1 MPDPVTLARPYARA
15 AFEYAREQD
24 VLSHWQNFLV
34 RLTEL
39 IALAPVRD
47 LITSPAVGRTERA
60 ELLGELSGKRL
71 PAGGANLLHLMADT
85 GRLRVLPALAAE
97 FVRLAAEAETTA
109 KVVIETAVPLEE
121 AHSERLLEAL
131 SQRLDRKIE
140 ARFEVV
146 PKIIGGVVI
155 RVDDHVID
163 GSIATRLRRLA
174 RAMAA

>member
-1 MPDPVTLARPYARA
+1 MADLATLARPYARA

-24 VLSHWQNFLV
+24 ALSRWQNFLV
-34 RLTEL
+34 HLAEL

-47 LITSPAVGRTERA
+47 LITSPAVGCTERA
-60 ELLGELSGKRL
+60 ELLGELAGKRL

-97 FVRLAAEAETTA
+97 FVRLTAEAETTA
-109 KVVIETAVPLEE
+109 KVVIETAVPLEK

-131 SQRLDRKIE
+131 SQRLDCKIE

-146 PKIIGGVVI
+146 PEIIGGVII
-155 RVDDHVID
+155 RAGDHVID
-163 GSIATRLRRLA
+163 DSVVTRLRRLA
-174 RAMAA
+174 RAMAT